1 MQCFKSRE
9 DNYVPTV
16 QYQKILIYF
25 VCVTTSYN
33 QQKQHESP
41 SSEVD
46 QAKSPYDLE
55 RRMQLQRMCARCNLT
70 SLFNYL
76 ITLIPARV
84 PTLEAAE
91 IKLLLW

>member
-1 MQCFKSRE
+1 MRFNLPLRGSTRGRQGVDDTQCFKSRE

-33 QQKQHESP
+33 QKKQHESP

-55 RRMQLQRMCARCNLT
+55 RRMQLQRNVCAL
-70 SLFNYL
+70 
-76 ITLIPARV
+76 
-84 PTLEAAE
+84 
-91 IKLLLW
+91 

>member
-33 QQKQHESP
+33 QQKQYESP

-55 RRMQLQRMCARCNLT
+55 RSMQLQRMCARYNLT
-70 SLFNYL
+70 SLFNL
-76 ITLIPARV
+76 PHHLDSSACTKVRGSCN
-84 PTLEAAE
+84 
-91 IKLLLW
+91 